1 MKSYL
6 LAGCAAAALAFG
18 AGAAGAQTATGPGP
32 GKFQVTLGGDAYFD
46 AGFVS
51 QDRDANQINGLR
63 TVEFA
68 NRFRLVV
75 TPKATADNGISYG
88 ARLRL
93 RASTLGAEQRAIDS
107 DQAYIFVS
115 GNFGE
120 VRAGEVEGP
129 SHAINAYVNRPIDWQ
144 LQAQHDRYRDFLPA
158 QGFDG
163 NGTAVTPVTAANYN
177 PNSGRAFGSSL
188 VGAAQTSPS
197 SSIVAAAGMGGV
209 SATTPVVGAYTYG
222 SGAQQ
227 FQTQQSA
234 DPATKL
240 VYITP
245 RFSGF
250 QGAASY
256 MPRTRDYNAT
266 ATRTNRSAGMTGLTA
281 AGAATLA
288 TGITSLVANDFQDVY
303 EITAN
308 YTGEFSGVM
317 LKAMAGYQG
326 GAATRDARFVGDAG
340 ITNYNDLSSWQVGA
354 QAGYAGVV
362 VGGGYINSG
371 KSGYTTAPFLGTAGK
386 ANAQT
391 IPGGASP
398 YRTML
403 EDQWGWNAGIQY
415 TTGPIVVGFGYT
427 HSEDAGNLIVPGAR
441 KLNQYTLGGKYT
453 VAPGFTMGLEYTYFS
468 ADDDR
473 PNGAGS
479 FTNGGN
485 TYGIS
490 QATNALGNTVNTN
503 YDDSG
508 SVVLLRTGLAF

>member
-51 QDRDANQINGLR
+51 QDRDANQVNGLR

-93 RASTLGAEQRAIDS
+93 RASGLVGTDQRAVDS

-129 SHAINAYVNRPIDWQ
+129 SHAINSAVNRPMDWQ
-144 LQAQHDRYRDFLPA
+144 LQAQHDRYRDYLPA
-158 QGFDG
+158 QAFDG
-163 NGTAVTPVTAANYN
+163 SSSAASFN

-188 VGAAQTSPS
+188 VGAAQTSPGTA
-197 SSIVAAAGMGGV
+197 VPAAGVGGV
-209 SATTPVVGAYTYG
+209 SASTPVVGAYTYA

-227 FQTQQSA
+227 FQLQQSA

-266 ATRTNRSAGMTGLTA
+266 VTRTNRSGVFNNTGVASGLT
-281 AGAATLA
+281 TL
-288 TGITSLVANDFQDVY
+288 TANDFQDVY

-308 YTGEFSGVM
+308 YTGEFNGVM

-326 GAATRDARFVGDAG
+326 GTATPDARFAGDFG

-371 KSGYTTAPFLGTAGK
+371 KSGYTTASYLGTAGK

-398 YRTML
+398 YRTIL

-485 TYGIS
+485 TYGIG